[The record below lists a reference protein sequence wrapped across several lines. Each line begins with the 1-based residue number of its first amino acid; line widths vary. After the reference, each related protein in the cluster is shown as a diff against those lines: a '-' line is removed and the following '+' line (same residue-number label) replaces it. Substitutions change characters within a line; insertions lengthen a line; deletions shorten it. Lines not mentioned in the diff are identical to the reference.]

1 MGALIPI
8 LAFIPA
14 ICIVI
19 IVHEFGHYLVARLC
33 GVRVLRFSIGIGK
46 VLYRFKAHPEGT
58 EWAVS
63 LLPLGGYVKLLDAR
77 SEDMS
82 QYPPA
87 EMAHEFTSKS
97 VWQKMAVAVAGP
109 LANFVLA
116 VFLLAGIYMHGV
128 PYPVAKLRA
137 VPVDTIAYQAGLR
150 GGDQVI
156 GINGIAVSHW
166 GDVQGAFADAV
177 LSGKGSVQ
185 LRFVHDKREQDAQ
198 INIASMTADALKGD
212 FLKGLGFSLA
222 MGPAVLGRLEEVG
235 EAKRAG
241 LQEGD
246 RVMAVDGKPIDDALG
261 LVEVIRGS
269 ANTKCVFSVN
279 RQGRL
284 LDVAVDVGSRIDEK
298 AGKVGKIGVMIS
310 FSPETVTVK
319 YGILSSFAQGVA
331 KTWDLTVRTVQSI
344 VAILTGQLS
353 VRELTGPVGIA
364 SHAGKTAQAGALAYL
379 TFIVFISIGIGIMN
393 LMPIPVLDGGLL
405 LYYAVEFIKGSPVS
419 EKVSR
424 MWTAVGLGLL
434 GFLMVVTFCNDIS
447 RLFP

>member
-1 MGALIPI
+1 MGAIIPI

-33 GVRVLRFSIGIGK
+33 GVRVLRFSIGLGK
-46 VLYRFKAHPEGT
+46 VLYRYKAHPDGT

-82 QYPPA
+82 QYPPEA
-87 EMAHEFTSKS
+87 MTHEFTSKK
-97 VWQKMAVAVAGP
+97 VWQKMAVAIAGP

-116 VFLLAGIYMHGV
+116 VLLLAGIYLHGV
-128 PYPVAKLRA
+128 SYPVAQLRA
-137 VPVDTIAYQAGLR
+137 VPIDTVAYQAGLR
-150 GGDQVI
+150 GGERII
-156 GINGIAVSHW
+156 GINGMAVSHW

-177 LSGKGSVQ
+177 LSGEAGV
-185 LRFVHDKREQDAQ
+185 RIRVARDGREQEASLS
-198 INIASMTADALKGD
+198 IASLSADALKGD
-212 FLKGLGFSLA
+212 YLRGLGLSLA
-222 MGPAVLGRLEEVG
+222 MGSAVLGRLEASGAAV
-235 EAKRAG
+235 RAG
-241 LQEGD
+241 LKEGD
-246 RVMAVDGKPIDDALG
+246 RVVAVDGRPIDDAAG
-261 LVEVIRGS
+261 LIEVIRAS
-269 ANTKCVFSVN
+269 ADTARVFSVD
-279 RQGRL
+279 RQGRR
-284 LDVAVDVGSRIDEK
+284 LDVPVDVGSRVDEK
-298 AGKVGKIGVMIS
+298 AGKVGKIGVMIA

-331 KTWDLTVRTVQSI
+331 KTWALTVRTVQSLGAI
-344 VAILTGQLS
+344 VTGQLS
-353 VRELTGPVGIA
+353 VKELTGPVGIA
-364 SHAGKTAQAGALAYL
+364 SHAGKTAQAGALVYL
-379 TFIVFISIGIGIMN
+379 SFIVFISIGIGIMN

-405 LYYAVEFIKGSPVS
+405 LYYAVEFVKGSPVS